1 MSQDLTPAIIQ
12 DVETGSVLM
21 LGWMNP
27 EARRLT
33 EETGLIHFWSRS
45 RGRLWMKGETSGNTL
60 ALVDIKED
68 CDSDALLVTVRPAGP
83 VCHTGTDTCWG
94 AARPG
99 FGSLDRLWQTI
110 VGRRQELPEGSYTT
124 TLLTG
129 GPEAVG
135 RKVSEEAVEVLLAAK
150 DHAAGKADDAR
161 LAEEVGDLLYHL
173 LVLCAER
180 NLEPSEVFRVLDHRR
195 S

>member
-1 MSQDLTPAIIQ
+1 MSQDLTPAIVQ

-33 EETGLIHFWSRS
+33 TETGLVHFWSRS
-45 RGRLWMKGETSGNTL
+45 RERLWIKGETSGNTL
-60 ALVDIKED
+60 ALVSIAED
-68 CDSDALLVTVRPAGP
+68 CDSDAWLVTVRPSGP
-83 VCHTGTDTCWG
+83 TCHTGSDTCWG
-94 AARPG
+94 EARPG

-110 VGRRQELPEGSYTT
+110 VERRRELPEGSYTT

-129 GPEAVG
+129 GAETVG

-150 DHAAGKADDAR
+150 DHAAGNADDAR

-180 NLEPSEVFRVLDHRR
+180 GLDPAQVFSVLEGRR
-195 S
+195 G